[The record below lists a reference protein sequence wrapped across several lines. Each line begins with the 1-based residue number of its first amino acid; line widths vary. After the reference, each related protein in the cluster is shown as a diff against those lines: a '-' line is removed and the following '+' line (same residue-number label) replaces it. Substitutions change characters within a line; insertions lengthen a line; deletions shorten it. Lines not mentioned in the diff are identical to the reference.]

1 MFGEHEL
8 KTQFIK
14 VAGKKIHLVEE
25 KPGIFKYRRDDV
37 EVLFKGDDN
46 KLLITPSPASG
57 YGVKLLM
64 IDFGER
70 IVVPPQEELEFFLSA
85 PVEVDVR
92 LGDAVIDHFDVCR
105 EKYALY
111 GTPEVGAIAR
121 YWRSAPGISE
131 PEDAIGIVRLR
142 IVNSSK
148 KWRELDHVVIYL
160 KDSVMYYS
168 EERAYYPLI
177 IVDFKTGIPEINNTG
192 EAPVDGVRP
201 TKEPL
206 PLPNFVMRW

>member
-14 VAGKKIHLVEE
+14 VGEKKVHLVEE
-25 KPGIFKYRRDDV
+25 KPGVFKYRRDDV
-37 EVLFKGDDN
+37 EVLFKGDGS
-46 KLLITPSPASG
+46 KLRILPSPATG
-57 YGVKLLM
+57 FGVKLLM
-64 IDFGER
+64 IDFGEN
-70 IVVPPQEELEFFLSA
+70 VVIPPQEELEFFLSA
-85 PVEVDVR
+85 PIEVDVK
-92 LGDAVIDHFDVCR
+92 LGDALIDHFDISR

-121 YWRSAPGISE
+121 YWKSSLYVSE
-131 PEDAIGIVRLR
+131 PEDAVGVVKLH

-148 KWRELDHVVIYL
+148 KWHEIGHVLIYL

-168 EERAYYPLI
+168 EDRAYYPLI
-177 IVDFKTGIPEINNTG
+177 IVDFKTGVPEINNTG
-192 EAPVDGVRP
+192 KPPKEGVTP

>member
-8 KTQFIK
+8 KTQFIR
-14 VAGKKIHLVEE
+14 VGEKKIHLVEE
-25 KPGIFKYRRDDV
+25 KPGVFRYRRDDV
-37 EVLFKGDDN
+37 EVLFKKDGN
-46 KLLITPSPASG
+46 RLHILPSPATG
-57 YGVKLLM
+57 FGVKLLM

-70 IVVPPQEELEFFLSA
+70 VVIPPGDELEFFLSA

-92 LGDAVIDHFDVCR
+92 LGDALIDHFDISR

-121 YWRSAPGISE
+121 YWKSAPQVSE
-131 PEDAIGIVRLR
+131 PVDAIGVVKLKV
-142 IVNSSK
+142 VNGSK
-148 KWRELDHVVIYL
+148 RWRELDHVLIYL
-160 KDSVMYYS
+160 KDSVMCYS
-168 EERAYYPLI
+168 KDKAYYPLI
-177 IVDFKTGIPEINNTG
+177 IVNVKTEIPEINNTG
-192 EAPVDGVRP
+192 KPPKDGLTP